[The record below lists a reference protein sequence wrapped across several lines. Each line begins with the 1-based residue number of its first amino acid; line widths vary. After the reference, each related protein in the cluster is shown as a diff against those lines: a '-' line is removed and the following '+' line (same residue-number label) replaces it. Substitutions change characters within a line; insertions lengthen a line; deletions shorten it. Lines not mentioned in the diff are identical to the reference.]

1 MLKASIQVQEDCFEI
16 EKLFSFE
23 DKEFQNK
30 RAKYTTKIEKD
41 VLTFSIKAKDSS
53 ALRSVLNTITK
64 LLSVYEKTK
73 MVLENERNGTKN

>member
-1 MLKASIQVQEDCFEI
+1 MLKASIIVQEDCFEI

-23 DKEFQNK
+23 DKEFQNQ
-30 RAKYTTKIEKD
+30 RAKYTTKKEKNT
-41 VLTFSIKAKDSS
+41 LTFLVEAKDST

-73 MVLENERNGTKN
+73 KILENE

>member
-1 MLKASIQVQEDCFEI
+1 MLKASISVQEDCFEI

-23 DKEFQNK
+23 DKEFQNQ
-30 RAKYTTKIEKD
+30 RAKYTTKKEKD
-41 VLTFSIKAKDSS
+41 TLTFLVEAKDST

-73 MVLENERNGTKN
+73 KIIENE